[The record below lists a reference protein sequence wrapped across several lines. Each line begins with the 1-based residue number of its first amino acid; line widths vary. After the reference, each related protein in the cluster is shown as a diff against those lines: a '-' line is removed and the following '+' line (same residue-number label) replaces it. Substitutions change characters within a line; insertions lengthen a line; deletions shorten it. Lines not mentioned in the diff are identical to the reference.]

1 MLYTDGANEARS
13 ATGQLYGDARL
24 LNTASRLTPQD
35 TPNFILRSIDRFA
48 GTHPQSDDITVILLR
63 IEG

>member
-24 LNTASRLTPQD
+24 LNTASRLSPGD
-35 TPNFILRSIDRFA
+35 SPDFILHSIDRFA
-48 GTHPQSDDITVILLR
+48 GTQPQSDDITVVLVR
-63 IEG
+63 VGG